1 MLMPDFETTEGQLA
15 AYRAVRDFVRKL
27 FGLNTAAAA

>member
-15 AYRAVRDFVRKL
+15 AYRAVRDFVGKL
-27 FGLNTAAAA
+27 FGLNKPVAA